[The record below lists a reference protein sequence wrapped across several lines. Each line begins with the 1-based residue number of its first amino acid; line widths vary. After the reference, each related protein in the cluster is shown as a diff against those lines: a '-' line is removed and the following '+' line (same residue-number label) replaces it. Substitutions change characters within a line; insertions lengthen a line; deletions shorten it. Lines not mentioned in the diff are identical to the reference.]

1 MNDKII
7 SEFEKLIS
15 SINAETDEVKK
26 SGDIK
31 KITANNFR
39 IRQLKTV
46 LVVIKNYPEKITLKN
61 YEELKE
67 IEGIGA
73 HTIQRIKEILEKG
86 NLTELSSFKENKEAQ
101 NKEKIL
107 EELESIVGVGRAK
120 STELYNE
127 GITSV
132 KMLKQKIKK
141 GEIEVN
147 EKIELG
153 LKYFGKYQTN
163 IPRKE
168 IDKVYKIL
176 EKVINS
182 MNKEY
187 KLDESNKYIFQ
198 ICGSYRRERPTSGDI
213 DVLVSKIDTG
223 TGTSTGTGTKTK
235 ESKKDDTNH
244 LELVINKLKEN
255 IKLNSDKP
263 LLIDDIT
270 DKNFE
275 TKYMGF
281 SQYKE
286 NPVRRIDVRFVNF
299 DSFYSALLY
308 FTGSAD
314 LNKKMRSIAK
324 NKGLKLSE
332 YGLFKADGTKLKIK
346 SEEDFFKALDMDYIE
361 PKSRY

>member
-15 SINAETDEVKK
+15 SINVETDELKK

-46 LVVIKNYPEKITLKN
+46 LVVIKNYPEKITIKN

-86 NLTELSSFKENKEAQ
+86 SLTELSSFKENKEVQ

-176 EKVINS
+176 EKIINS

-198 ICGSYRRERPTSGDI
+198 VCGSYRRERPTSGDI
-213 DVLVSKIDTG
+213 DVLVSKMG
-223 TGTSTGTGTKTK
+223 GN
-235 ESKKDDTNH
+235 KDDTNH
-244 LELVINKLKEN
+244 LELVINKLKEK
-255 IKLNSDKP
+255 IKLNADKP

-314 LNKKMRSIAK
+314 LNKKMRMIAK

-361 PKSRY
+361 PKFR

>member
-15 SINAETDEVKK
+15 SINVETDELKK

-46 LVVIKNYPEKITLKN
+46 LVVIKNYPEKITIKN

-86 NLTELSSFKENKEAQ
+86 SLTELSSFKENKEVQ

-176 EKVINS
+176 EKIINS

-198 ICGSYRRERPTSGDI
+198 VCGSYRRERPTSGDI
-213 DVLVSKIDTG
+213 DVLVSKMG
-223 TGTSTGTGTKTK
+223 GN
-235 ESKKDDTNH
+235 KDDTNH
-244 LELVINKLKEN
+244 LELVINKLKEK
-255 IKLNSDKP
+255 IKLNADKP

-314 LNKKMRSIAK
+314 LNKKMRMIAK

-361 PKSRY
+361 PKSR

>member
-1 MNDKII
+1 MNDRII
-7 SEFEKLIS
+7 SEFEKLIT
-15 SINAETDEVKK
+15 SINVETDELKK

-39 IRQLKTV
+39 IKQLKTV
-46 LVVIKNYPEKITLKN
+46 LVVIKNYPEKISIKN

-67 IEGIGA
+67 IGGIGA

-86 NLTELSSFKENKEAQ
+86 SLAELSSFKENKEVQ

-176 EKVINS
+176 EKIINS

-187 KLDESNKYIFQ
+187 KLDESNKYIFEV
-198 ICGSYRRERPTSGDI
+198 CGSYRRERPTSGDI
-213 DVLVSKIDTG
+213 DVLVSKIG
-223 TGTSTGTGTKTK
+223 TVTVTK

-244 LELVINKLKEN
+244 LELVINKLKEK

-281 SQYKE
+281 SKYKE

-361 PKSRY
+361 PKFR